1 MKVMKVLVAG
11 AGLIACAAPSSA
23 AEVRQVAE
31 IKASPAA
38 VWAKVGE
45 WCAIKD
51 WHPAIASCEAGKKG
65 FRTLTLK
72 DGGKVL
78 ERLTKTGKY
87 SYSYEILESPL
98 PVKNYSATFTAKP
111 DSLGTTDL
119 TWTAKFDPKGKS
131 EAEAVG
137 VIKGVFEAGLK
148 NIKDNM
154 KFEAMAAAPAAA
166 AAATATAATDKAGE
180 RQKRIEAAKLYVL
193 EKAAKAKAEFAKLR
207 AELAEK
213 AKVAAD
219 AAKVAFEK
227 AKAAMIDAAKPK
239 TP

>member
-65 FRTLTLK
+65 FRTLTIK